1 MADGSDSDE
10 EAVTPPRLMLTDG
23 PAPGGSEEDEPDL
36 LDPTS
41 VWGHRV
47 KTEAAIVLAE
57 VGARP
62 EHLTFIH
69 CHHEARRQL
78 LLQSKVREAW
88 QRPVM
93 RHVVEVAMQ
102 LAEAGSIP
110 KAAGEHGRT
119 SDFLRRCATALRA
132 IDPKAETDIK
142 KLGSEEEALIRHAL
156 GGKGPPFDGCFNPD
170 CVDQTTTWVT
180 KGEISRCSRCKLPKA
195 AGRTFWSLTDLLKHD
210 FRRELGRRADLTRW
224 GEKQPAPWERA

>member
-1 MADGSDSDE
+1 
-10 EAVTPPRLMLTDG
+10 MLTDG

-41 VWGHRV
+41 VWGHKVR
-47 KTEAAIVLAE
+47 TEAAIVLAE
-57 VGARP
+57 CGARP

-88 QRPVM
+88 QRPTM
-93 RHVVEVAMQ
+93 RHMVEVAMQ
-102 LAEAGSIP
+102 LAEARSIP
-110 KAAGEHGRT
+110 GLGEHGRT
-119 SDFLRRCATALRA
+119 SEFLRRCATALRA

-142 KLGSEEEALIRHAL
+142 KLGSEEEALIRRAL

-170 CVDQTTTWVT
+170 CVDQKTTWVT
-180 KGEISRCSRCKLPKA
+180 QGEISRCSRCKLPKA
-195 AGRTFWSLTDLLKHD
+195 AFRNFKSLGELLRNTTTREFGQSMDLM
-210 FRRELGRRADLTRW
+210 RW
-224 GEKQPAPWERA
+224 GKHRSAPRD